1 MSDIFFDESFSTMN
15 RKING
20 HTGDFMK
27 RQAKKIAK
35 EQNIPHH
42 QALEKAAINAG
53 FTNWNHFVNAS
64 KKTPL
69 PMQNRK
75 TKVLQLNPL
84 GTAGLVA
91 PPKKINPYRNLL
103 IAAINVLLK
112 NDLISL
118 KDQGKVLPDE
128 ERGYHF
134 VQLLGFP
141 SVILWQDIG
150 FEELR
155 ISVWWKYDHS
165 MHPQVNLT
173 ANARESFDGS
183 SPLANRV
190 HYKNFVGVV
199 ASVWLERRTGKYIQ
213 GKNNEAIFDVY
224 TRSGEKAALEK
235 LPLQKPEGF
244 KIEGKFYI

>member
-1 MSDIFFDESFSTMN
+1 MN

-20 HTGDFMK
+20 HTGDFIK

-42 QALEKAAINAG
+42 QALEQAAINAG
-53 FTNWNHFVNAS
+53 FSNWNHFVNAS
-64 KKTPL
+64 KETPIPVQHGKPDKLQMGHSGASDLVGL
-69 PMQNRK
+69 PSKM
-75 TKVLQLNPL
+75 
-84 GTAGLVA
+84 
-91 PPKKINPYRNLL
+91 NPYRNLFV
-103 IAAINVLLK
+103 AAINELLK
-112 NDLISL
+112 NNLISL
-118 KDQGKVLPDE
+118 KDQGKVLPE
-128 ERGYHF
+128 KEKGHHF
-134 VQLLGFP
+134 IQLFGFP

-165 MHPQVNLT
+165 LHPQANLT
-173 ANARESFDGS
+173 GNARENFNTS

-190 HYKNFVGVV
+190 HYKKFVGVV
-199 ASVWLERRTGKYIQ
+199 ASVWLERKTGNYIQ